1 MQKVFALYS
10 DKNMRLVPS
19 ANVNVVYSE
28 SPKTAIIAP
37 KFSMTNICVYN
48 HNSYGGTNVGGTAD
62 IDLLNNYQSAIMQ
75 YVEYRKYAVE
85 SS

>member
-1 MQKVFALYS
+1 MQKVFTPHS

-19 ANVNVVYSE
+19 AKVSVVYSE
-28 SPKTAIIAP
+28 SPKTVIRTP
-37 KFSMTNICVYN
+37 KFSMTNVCVYN
-48 HNSYGGTNVGGTAD
+48 QSSDGGTNVGGTAD
-62 IDLLNNYQSAIMQ
+62 TEVLTQYQIAIMQ

>member
-1 MQKVFALYS
+1 MKKVFDLYS

-19 ANVNVVYSE
+19 AIVSVVYSE
-28 SPKTAIIAP
+28 SPKTKIIAP
-37 KFSMTNICVYN
+37 KFSMNNICVYN
-48 HNSYGGTNVGGTAD
+48 HNSDGGTSVGGTAD
-62 IDLLNNYQSAIMQ
+62 IDSLNNYQSAVMQ

>member
-1 MQKVFALYS
+1 MQKVFTLYS

-48 HNSYGGTNVGGTAD
+48 HNSYGGTSVGGTAN
-62 IDLLNNYQSAIMQ
+62 IDLLNYQSDIMQ